1 MQFKIVCLKS
11 INKHSALTK
20 NSLILLLA
28 VSSLLVDQTHG
39 EGP

>member
-1 MQFKIVCLKS
+1 MQLKIVYLKS
-11 INKHSALTK
+11 INKHSVLTK
-20 NSLILLLA
+20 DSVILLLA